1 MNILLADDERIITDL
16 ISDLLSESSHRVDVT
31 NNYSDVLE
39 LIAKT
44 GYDLLL
50 LDMFFPNQVG
60 LELLAEIRKVAPKLP
75 VMFLSSNFNP
85 VLIRRAFDNGA
96 IAYVTK
102 NVSKVELLQAVE
114 TVLAGKKYICKN
126 TSQLLIKD
134 SIKDE
139 ISELSLKQKL
149 TTREVEILK
158 LVAEGL
164 TANEIAEELFISQ
177 KTVETHKANIMEK
190 FETNRIIKLVKI
202 AFENNII

>member
-39 LIAKT
+39 LIA
-44 GYDLLL
+44 
-50 LDMFFPNQVG
+50 
-60 LELLAEIRKVAPKLP
+60 RKVAPKLP